1 MENENLKTDI
11 VWFSCFPCFYLWG
24 QPIFLSLVG
33 QKLLHAE
40 SITFSFSFYVLLQ
53 CIGGRISCCVFYFRL
68 GLKVTCQDVRQGDG
82 PEGEG
87 VRKRRRWGSEGK
99 SDMGA
104 HQRILIGGF

>member
-1 MENENLKTDI
+1 MHCVVLL
-11 VWFSCFPCFYLWG
+11 FPMFLWG

-68 GLKVTCQDVRQGDG
+68 GRKVTCQDVRQGDG

-99 SDMGA
+99 SDGRSSENPDR
-104 HQRILIGGF
+104 RILILILTRVE